1 MLSSEDFENKRI
13 LLVDDNP
20 AIHSDFRKILL
31 NDDRE
36 DSLREAEAMFF
47 GESTEEPQR
56 PGFELDFAHQ
66 GVDGYEKAKTAVA
79 LGRPYAVAFV
89 DMRMPPGWDG
99 LETIEKLWEVD
110 PDLQVV
116 ICSAYSDHSWVDIC
130 GRLGQTDQL
139 LILKKPFDNVEVS
152 QLALALTQKWSLAR
166 RARLN
171 TEQLN
176 TQVEKQTRLLREKD
190 RELRHK
196 QKLEAIGSLAGGVAH
211 EFNNLLQVIHGLTT
225 IALEDT
231 PEEDPTFENLMGVVE
246 AANRATGIT
255 QHLLSFSRRQPA
267 QKMVFSTN
275 EIVTATLQMVRPLLG
290 KQIDIRTELA
300 VDAGEVMANGDLIS
314 QAVLNLCV
322 NARDAMP
329 EGGHLSLVTESLEV
343 QDAEARYPVPID
355 LRSGPYTVISVTDTG
370 SGIPEDQLDR
380 IFEPFY
386 TTKDVGKGTGM
397 GLSMVFGTVEEHG
410 GGVTVQSRVGQGT
423 TFRIFLPRA
432 REVRKDPSGSS
443 QGVEQQEERFPGGK
457 ETLLVVDD
465 EPQIRQIMVRMLGKA
480 GYRVLEAENGLAAV
494 ELYRDRHLEIDG
506 VLLDMMM
513 PVMNGRE
520 ALREM
525 KAIDDQLVAIG
536 CSGHDPGEQPCEAES
551 EETDA
556 FFTTLHKPVTRSG
569 LLQAVRKT
577 MDQGLKAK
585 FGNSFT

>member
-1 MLSSEDFENKRI
+1 M
-13 LLVDDNP
+13 
-20 AIHSDFRKILL
+20 
-31 NDDRE
+31 
-36 DSLREAEAMFF
+36 REAEAMFF
-47 GESTEEPQR
+47 GESTEEAQR

-275 EIVTATLQMVRPLLG
+275 EIITATLQMVRPLLG

-355 LRSGPYTVISVTDTG
+355 LRSGSYTVISVTDTG
-370 SGIPEDQLDR
+370 NGIPEDQLDR

-423 TFRIFLPRA
+423 TFRIFLPLA
-432 REVRKDPSGSS
+432 RGVRKDPSGSP

-536 CSGHDPGEQPCEAES
+536 CSGHDPGEQPCEAEPQDS
-551 EETDA
+551 DA
-556 FFTTLHKPVTRSG
+556 FFTTLHKPVTRSI